1 MRIDYLSPRGD
12 LSGKNFPRHRMG
24 WIFNFRINFDANY
37 ISNCS
42 LLQEGWY
49 LTQQK
54 SSLSSHQKCTKRWQ
68 ENYGGEIFFH
78 ELKVFGAATTD
89 LAPFCWREWWNLS
102 YLVTNLPNQ
111 VYSLVRSCA
120 LKQCFYLLVV
130 PEAATGVTRAV
141 ISNGNS
147 RFISSL
153 ALASNVGK
161 TVCLLSEHRISLLKV
176 CCRFAEIH
184 CYEWKIWSSCWT
196 LSKGLWLCRHSF

>member
-54 SSLSSHQKCTKRWQ
+54 SSFSSHQKCTKRWQ
-68 ENYGGEIFFH
+68 ENYGGEIFFMSWRCLALQPRTWLH
-78 ELKVFGAATTD
+78 FAEGSGGTFLISSPIFQIRYTT
-89 LAPFCWREWWNLS
+89 LWGVARSSSASISWWF
-102 YLVTNLPNQ
+102 
-111 VYSLVRSCA
+111 A
-120 LKQCFYLLVV
+120 
-130 PEAATGVTRAV
+130 EAATGVTRAA

-176 CCRFAEIH
+176 CCCFAEIH

-196 LSKGLWLCRHSF
+196 LSKGLWLCRYSF